1 LFPTAADVLIALQLG
16 PLIVVCVLAK
26 TLARLV

>member
-16 PLIVVCVLAK
+16 LLIVVCVLAK